1 MMSFLSRLFMRRL
14 KPIETRVEHVDGD
27 TFRVIT
33 TVDGKE
39 SSTEVIAFSDEEM
52 KRIHEAKRRVAAL

>member
-1 MMSFLSRLFMRRL
+1 MRRL